1 MSGLLS
7 LIPAHT
13 DSYIPNALHPEL
25 PDVLSNLFDSSLV
38 EAFFFIIVIVIIIVI
53 IVTKLLLACTKLSL
67 GKMLWF
73 VISQLIQEKL
83 IHVVVY

>member
-38 EAFFFIIVIVIIIVI
+38 EAFF
-53 IVTKLLLACTKLSL
+53 LLLLLLLSL
-67 GKMLWF
+67 LLLLPNCYLL
-73 VISQLIQEKL
+73 VQN
-83 IHVVVY
+83 YR